1 VSIISRLPGAV
12 TFVRKAS
19 MFPRCANPECQESFT
34 SFREGTF
41 FRFRRADSEAAS
53 SSERHHA
60 VEHAWLCA
68 PCSEHYTADYIENK
82 IALVAV
88 APVMPVVEEVLAS
101 PVPMRARARGMR
113 RRRPSTRRSSAQPP
127 AANPMIVLAI
137 NPRGEFD

>member
-1 VSIISRLPGAV
+1 
-12 TFVRKAS
+12 
-19 MFPRCANPECQESFT
+19 MFPQCANPECSESFS

-41 FRFRRADSEAAS
+41 FRFRRTDGEAAS
-53 SSERHHA
+53 APGKHHA

-68 PCSEHYTADYIENK
+68 HCSEHYTADYVDNK
-82 IALVAV
+82 IALLAA
-88 APVMPVVEEVLAS
+88 APLVMPVVEEVLPS
-101 PVPMRARARGMR
+101 PAPMRARARAMR